1 MSTQMR
7 LLISVT
13 NDGLF
18 SSAKEANDV
27 DPRTS
32 RVLRVGLMPDNVE

>member
-1 MSTQMR
+1 MR

-13 NDGLF
+13 NDRLF
-18 SSAKEANDV
+18 SGAKEANDV

-32 RVLRVGLMPDNVE
+32 RVLRVGQMPDNVE